1 MAELEVPLETLQR
14 EVPQQPPV
22 LNVNPSPPVELNQIS
37 PQNGVDDS
45 ESDTNEV
52 PQPRNIPE
60 TIPGLNRM
68 LEEWQLTGVSEE
80 QQFFSTNVC

>member
-1 MAELEVPLETLQR
+1 MAEQEVSLETLQR

-22 LNVNPSPPVELNQIS
+22 LNVNPSPPVDSNEIS
-37 PQNGVDDS
+37 PQNGVD
-45 ESDTNEV
+45 ESDEDTNEV
-52 PQPRNIPE
+52 SQPRNIPE

-68 LEEWQLTGVSEE
+68 IEEWQLTGTEE